1 MQKAS
6 SLQTTHQIAN
16 PAHQLGFEDLHI
28 FARIAKLGSLSAV
41 ARERDVP
48 VSQVTRALQRIEA
61 AYRTR
66 LVHRS
71 THALSLTPEGQS
83 FLAHCERMEEA
94 HYLLESDLGM
104 HSTDVRGV
112 VRVSAS
118 DVFANHVLMDSLAA
132 LRERHPNLTLDL
144 RVEDRLIDMA
154 REGIDIAI
162 RTAQPTSELLVQRS
176 LGQFKRALYASP
188 AYLAQKGTP
197 KTVADLVQHSFIT
210 NSRAGHPNVWRFK
223 DKRGVQTLHPQGTWQ
238 SDNSQTLLNMMLA
251 GLGIART
258 ADIVAAPLVRQGLLA
273 PILPKLIHETP
284 VPMNAVMLQE
294 RHRLPKVRA
303 CIDHWVDYLAKLNSM
318 P

>member
-1 MQKAS
+1 MQKAVVTS
-6 SLQTTHQIAN
+6 SIAN
-16 PAHQLGFEDLHI
+16 PAHQLGFEDLHV

-83 FLAHCERMEEA
+83 FLQHCERMEEA
-94 HYLLESDLGM
+94 HYLVESDLGM
-104 HSTDVRGV
+104 HSTDVRGT

-118 DVFANHVLMDSLAA
+118 DVFANHVLMNSLAA
-132 LRERHPNLTLDL
+132 LRERHPYLTLDL

-162 RTAQPTSELLVQRS
+162 RAAMPTSELLVQRS
-176 LGQFKRALYASP
+176 LGEFQRALYASP
-188 AYLAQKGTP
+188 AYLATRGTP
-197 KTVADLVQHSFIT
+197 QTVADLWQHTLIT

-223 DKRGVQTLHPQGTWQ
+223 DKDGLQTLRPQGAWQ
-238 SDNSQTLLNMMLA
+238 SDNSQSLLNMVLA

-258 ADIVAAPLVRQGLLA
+258 ADIVAAPLVRQGLLI
-273 PILPKLIHETP
+273 PILPQLIFETP

-303 CIDHWVDYLAKLNSM
+303 CIDHWVHYLAMSSQ
-318 P
+318 

>member
-1 MQKAS
+1 MQKPMTAS
-6 SLQTTHQIAN
+6 ALAN
-16 PAHQLGFEDLHI
+16 PAHQLGFEDLYI

-48 VSQVTRALQRIEA
+48 VSQVTRALQRIES

-83 FLAHCERMEEA
+83 FFQHCERMEEA
-94 HYLLESDLGM
+94 HYLIESDLGM
-104 HSTDVRGV
+104 HSTVVRGV

-118 DVFANHVLMDSLAA
+118 DVFANHVILGSLAS
-132 LRERHPNLTLDL
+132 LRARHPLLTIDM

-154 REGIDIAI
+154 RDGIDIAI
-162 RTAQPTSELLVQRS
+162 RTAMPTSDLLVQRS
-176 LGQFKRALYASP
+176 LGQFQRALYASP
-188 AYLAQKGTP
+188 AYLAAHGTP
-197 KTVADLVQHSFIT
+197 KTVADLAQHTLIT
-210 NSRAGHPNVWRFK
+210 NSRAGHPNIWRFK
-223 DKRGVQTLHPQGTWQ
+223 NKDVVQTMHPQGAWQ
-238 SDNSQTLLNMMLA
+238 SDNSQTLLDMLLA

-258 ADIVAAPLVRQGLLA
+258 ADIVATPLVKQGLLT

-303 CIDHWVDYLAKLNSM
+303 CIDHWVQYLAKLNSK

>member
-1 MQKAS
+1 MQKTVAAP
-6 SLQTTHQIAN
+6 SLAN

-28 FARIAKLGSLSAV
+28 FVRIAKLGSLSAV

-48 VSQVTRALQRIEA
+48 VSQITRALQRIEA

-83 FLAHCERMEEA
+83 FLQHCERMEEA

-104 HSTDVRGV
+104 HSTDVRGT

-118 DVFANHVLMDSLAA
+118 AVFANHVLIPGLAE
-132 LRERHPNLTLDL
+132 LRRRHPRMVIDM
-144 RVEDRLIDMA
+144 RVEDRLVDMS
-154 REGIDIAI
+154 RDGIDIAI
-162 RTAQPTSELLVQRS
+162 RTAVPNSDLLVQRN
-176 LGQFKRALYASP
+176 LGQFQRALYASP
-188 AYLAQKGTP
+188 AYLAAHGTP
-197 KTVADLVQHSFIT
+197 QTIADLADHHIIA
-210 NSRAGHPNVWRFK
+210 NSRPGNHTLWRFK
-223 DKRGVQTLHPQGTWQ
+223 ENGVLSTLSPQGQVQT
-238 SDNSQTLLNMMLA
+238 DNSQTHLDMTLA
-251 GLGIART
+251 GLGIARM
-258 ADIVAAPLVRQGLLA
+258 ADIVVRPLVQQGLLI
-273 PILPKLIHETP
+273 PILPQLIHETP

-303 CIDHWVDYLAKLNSM
+303 CIDHWVTFLAKLNSK